1 MTRLAR
7 LPQDRLG
14 ALIGPNGDVKA
25 TIERRAKVRLRINS
39 ETGDVEIVETTK
51 TDPLRVLQ
59 AEEVVKAIGRG
70 FTPESAYD
78 LFREDMYFA
87 VIDLKDY
94 AGHKESR
101 QRQIRG
107 RVIGEKGRTRRMIEE
122 HTGCKVSIQGT
133 TVAMIG
139 EVMGLEAAKRAV
151 DMLLSG
157 SEHSTVYGFLEREHR
172 MMRLGMLDAVET
184 VGPRGFDPRDR
195 VEEE

>member
-14 ALIGPNGDVKA
+14 VLIGPGGDVKA
-25 TIERRAKVRLRINS
+25 TIERRANVRLKVNS
-39 ETGDVEIVETTK
+39 ETGDVEIVERK
-51 TDPLRVLQ
+51 GTDSLKALQ

-70 FTPESAYD
+70 FSPEAAQE
-78 LFREDMYFA
+78 LFRDDMYLA
-87 VIDLKDY
+87 IIDLHDY

-122 HTGCKVSIQGT
+122 HTGCKVAIQGN
-133 TVAMIG
+133 TVAVIG
-139 EVMGLEAAKRAV
+139 EIDGLDAAKRGI

-157 SEHSTVYGFLEREHR
+157 SEHSTVYGFLERMHKE
-172 MMRLGMLDAVET
+172 MRLRMFDSVEGMSDAE
-184 VGPRGFDPRDR
+184 RRSR
-195 VEEE
+195 EEE